1 MWRRKT
7 GAETGNAGGQQDGWI
22 MTDFT
27 VEVRAL
33 VGRPC
38 LSNGAV
44 LIAEILEAG
53 GAPERG
59 WPVLGGDGAQE
70 MRRGGWLSAHGAGV
84 CAKRRRNSQRF
95 LRGA

>member
-1 MWRRKT
+1 
-7 GAETGNAGGQQDGWI
+7 

-27 VEVRAL
+27 VEVRSL
-33 VGRPC
+33 VGGPR
-38 LSNGAV
+38 LSNRAV
-44 LIAEILEAG
+44 LLAEMLEAG
-53 GAPERG
+53 GAPECG
-59 WPVLGGDGAQE
+59 GPVLGGDGAQE